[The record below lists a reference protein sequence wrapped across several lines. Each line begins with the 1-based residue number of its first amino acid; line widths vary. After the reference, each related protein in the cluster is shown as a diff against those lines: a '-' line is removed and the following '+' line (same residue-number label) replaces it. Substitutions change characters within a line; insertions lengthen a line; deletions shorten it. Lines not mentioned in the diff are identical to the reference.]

1 MAFSRESRSVAPERR
16 RSGSGKRGAERSRHR
31 DCAANKTTGGS
42 GRNHHVS
49 PLAPVIDRT
58 LQIVQSKE
66 AIDLRHFLIAAAL
79 LLVLSRPA
87 AADTTAAKPPLA
99 GIAFLVGS
107 WGSGE
112 GKVADTGGTSRG
124 TSTVT
129 LEVGGAALLRRDHTQ
144 LFGKDGKPSG
154 SFDQI
159 MLIYPEGGTLHAD
172 YTDGDHI
179 IHYTSAAVVD
189 GQSVAFTSTAE
200 PNAPTFRLSYEL
212 KDPKTLFLTFE
223 IQPPGAPG
231 FAPIASGTLHKVG
244 SGS

>member
-1 MAFSRESRSVAPERR
+1 M
-16 RSGSGKRGAERSRHR
+16 
-31 DCAANKTTGGS
+31 
-42 GRNHHVS
+42 
-49 PLAPVIDRT
+49 
-58 LQIVQSKE
+58 
-66 AIDLRHFLIAAAL
+66 RHFLIAATL
-79 LLVLSRPA
+79 LLVLSPPA
-87 AADTTAAKPPLA
+87 AAETTAAKPALA

-107 WGSGE
+107 WVGSD
-112 GKVADTGGTSRG
+112 GKVAETGGTSRG
-124 TSTVT
+124 TSLMT
-129 LEVGGAALLRRDHTQ
+129 LEANGAALLRRDHTE

-154 SFDQI
+154 NFDLI
-159 MLIYPEGGTLHAD
+159 MLIYPEAGTLHAD
-172 YTDGDHI
+172 YSDGDHI

-231 FAPIASGTLHKVG
+231 FAPIASGTLHKSI